1 MSVKRLLGSCIL
13 AAVAFAAAPS
23 VVADEMKRMGILFAG
38 SASQR
43 SILETVLIGALRD
56 QGYVEGRNLQVTRR
70 YAGGDYDRLANYAR
84 ELESMKPDVVV
95 TMCTPSTRAMS
106 QASSGIPIV
115 MTMIAD
121 PVGQRLVAS
130 LAQPGGNLTGTASM
144 QEELVPK
151 MLENFAAVLP
161 ANGRVAVLYNVKN
174 PVHSRLWAAAEES
187 AGRVKL
193 RVKRYDI
200 ANKEAMPGVLD
211 SIAHDRQD
219 GIFIL
224 PDDPMLT
231 ELRVSIAAFGTRN
244 RMPTLHATS
253 EFVDAGGLMSYG
265 QSFADGYRQ
274 AAGYVDRIL
283 KGTKPQTL
291 PVAQPPRCCPRLPAR
306 RPRASPSASPGSP
319 AAPTRT
325 SAPTSMRFAAA

>member
-1 MSVKRLLGSCIL
+1 MSARSLHKVWTVAICLLVAASGAL
-13 AAVAFAAAPS
+13 AEEV
-23 VVADEMKRMGILFAG
+23 KRMGILFAG
-38 SASQR
+38 SANQR
-43 SILETVLIGALRD
+43 SVLETVLIGTLRE
-56 QGYVEGRNLQVTRR
+56 QGYVEGRNLVVTRR
-70 YAGGDYDRLANYAR
+70 YAAGDYGRLADYAR

-144 QEELVPK
+144 QEELIPK

-161 ANGRVAVLYNVKN
+161 AQGRVAVLYNVKN
-174 PVHSRLWAAAEES
+174 PVHARLWSAAEES

-193 RVKRYDI
+193 RVKRYDVVG
-200 ANKEAMPGVLD
+200 KEAMPGVLD
-211 SIAHDRQD
+211 AIAHDRQD

-231 ELRVSIAAFGTRN
+231 ELRTTIAEFGTRH

-253 EFVDAGGLMSYG
+253 EFVDSGGLMSYG

-283 KGTKPQTL
+283 KGTKPQSL
-291 PVAQPPRCCPRLPAR
+291 PVAQPTKFDLSVNVKTAR
-306 RPRASPSASPGSP
+306 EMGMAIPQSVLMRADKVVE
-319 AAPTRT
+319 
-325 SAPTSMRFAAA
+325 